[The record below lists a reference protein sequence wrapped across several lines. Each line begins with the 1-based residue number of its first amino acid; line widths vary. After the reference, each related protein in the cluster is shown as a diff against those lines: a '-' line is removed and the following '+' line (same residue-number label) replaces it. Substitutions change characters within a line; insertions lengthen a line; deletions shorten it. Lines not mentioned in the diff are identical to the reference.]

1 MRIQEFSELP
11 GPWGLPFLGSIFD
24 ISGKQQGKVLADWAD
39 QYLRPFVSLSNR
51 FPPIHRFARVIF
63 CKYGFIFLR

>member
-39 QYLRPFVSLSNR
+39 QYYGPLFR
-51 FPPIHRFARVIF
+51 FRIGSRL
-63 CKYGFIFLR
+63 FIALQG